1 MHNPLPF
8 VRGRRVLETA
18 TVIAIAMNDRVATVA
33 RTSRHYCWRSTRP
46 AGCQIPALSAVRS
59 GRRRIR
65 WRPGNADVVA
75 ERPVVGAGSMP
86 PGAVADVVVDVAGVD
101 VHGDVDVHGEDG
113 EEDGCSLR
121 LARAT

>member
-1 MHNPLPF
+1 MYTPL
-8 VRGRRVLETA
+8 RLAMGRHAPAIATA
-18 TVIAIAMNDRVATVA
+18 TDGRVARVAVVA
-33 RTSRHYCWRSTRP
+33 RTFPHCCWRSTRP
-46 AGCQIPALSAVRS
+46 VCCQSPALSAVRS

-75 ERPVVGAGSMP
+75 ERPVVGADSMP

-101 VHGDVDVHGEDG
+101 VHADVDVHGENG